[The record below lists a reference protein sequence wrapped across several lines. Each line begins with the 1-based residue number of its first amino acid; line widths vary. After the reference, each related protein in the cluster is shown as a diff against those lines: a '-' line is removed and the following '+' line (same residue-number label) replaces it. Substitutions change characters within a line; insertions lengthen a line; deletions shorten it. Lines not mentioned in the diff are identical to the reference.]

1 VDFMSGRIAGLLL
14 GPAVF
19 LFAIFTAPPEGLS
32 AQGWAVAAVGLWM
45 AIWWV
50 SEAIPVPATALLPII
65 LFPLLGIA
73 RTDAVAQTYMSGTIF
88 LVLGGSLLALA
99 IERTGMHQ
107 RLALAI
113 LARGGDHPRGLVL
126 SFMIAT
132 ALVSMGVSNTSTALI
147 MLPIAGAL
155 LSAMGGL
162 DRAKDDPSFRT
173 FAIALAL
180 GIAYAANI
188 GGLGTLV
195 GSPTNAVAA
204 TIVNQSLGLNVNFL
218 VWLAF
223 GVPLVLIAIPAS
235 WFILT
240 RVAFRLDLADI
251 DKDALA
257 RAIGP
262 VGALSTPEKR
272 LLPVLL
278 TVWIAWIVVP
288 LVREPLGLPSLDDAQ
303 IAILGA
309 LALFLVPAGDGH
321 TLLRWSDAKRA
332 PWDTLILFGGGLAL
346 ADAITKTGLAKYIGA
361 LLTVFGG
368 LDPFVLAMVV
378 AVVVIIAT
386 EFASN
391 VAVASGFIPIVAG
404 LAAGLSG
411 DPLMLAMTAAMAA
424 TWGFMM
430 PAGTP
435 PNALAYATGYVRIPE
450 MMRAGFIIDVLGIFL
465 LAAIAYVAS
474 ALL

>member
-1 VDFMSGRIAGLLL
+1 MSGRLIGLLV
-14 GPAVF
+14 GPAMF
-19 LFAIFTAPPEGLS
+19 LAALSLSPPEGLS
-32 AQGWAVAAVGLWM
+32 AQGWAVAAVGVWM

-50 SEAIPVPATALLPII
+50 TEAVPVPATALLPII

-113 LARGGDHPRGLVL
+113 LARAGEHPRGLIL
-126 SFMIAT
+126 AFMVAT

-155 LSAMGGL
+155 LAAMGGL
-162 DRAKDDPSFRT
+162 DRAKEEKAFRV
-173 FAIALAL
+173 FGLVLVI

-204 TIVNQSLGLNVNFL
+204 GIINQSLGLNVNFL
-218 VWLAF
+218 LWLAF
-223 GVPLVLIAIPAS
+223 GVPLVIVAIPVS
-235 WFILT
+235 WLILT
-240 RVAFRLDLADI
+240 RLVFRVTLADI
-251 DKDALA
+251 DKEALA
-257 RAIGP
+257 HAIGP
-262 VGALSTPEKR
+262 RGAFSIGEIR

-278 TVWIAWIVVP
+278 TVWAAWIIVP
-288 LVREPLGLPSLDDAQ
+288 LAREPFGLPPFDDAQ

-309 LALFLVPAGDGH
+309 LSLFLIPAGDGH

-346 ADAITKTGLAKYIGA
+346 ADAITRTGLAKYIGE
-361 LLTVFGG
+361 LLMVFGG
-368 LDPFVLAMVV
+368 LDPILLAMIVV
-378 AVVVIIAT
+378 GVVILAT

-391 VAVASGFIPIVAG
+391 IAVASGFIPIVAG

-411 DPLMLAMTAAMAA
+411 DPLMLAMAAAMAA

-450 MMRAGFIIDVLGIFL
+450 MMRAGFLIDLLGVFL
-465 LAAIAYVAS
+465 LTAVAAAVAA
-474 ALL
+474 AL

>member
-1 VDFMSGRIAGLLL
+1 MSGRLIGLVA

-19 LFAIFTAPPEGLS
+19 LAAVSLAPPEGLS
-32 AQGWAVAAVGLWM
+32 AQGWAVAAVGVWM

-50 SEAIPVPATALLPII
+50 TEAVPVPATALLPII
-65 LFPLLGIA
+65 LFPALGIA

-113 LARGGDHPRGLVL
+113 LSRAGEHPRSLVL

-155 LSAMGGL
+155 LAAMGGL
-162 DRAKDDPSFRT
+162 DRAQNDRAFQA
-173 FAIALAL
+173 FAVVLVI

-204 TIVNQSLGLNVNFL
+204 TIINRSLGLEINFV

-223 GVPLVLIAIPAS
+223 GLPLVLIGIPLTWA
-235 WFILT
+235 ILT
-240 RVAFRLDLADI
+240 RFVFRVTLADI
-251 DKDALA
+251 DKAALA

-262 VGALSTPEKR
+262 RGRFSTAEKR
-272 LLPVLL
+272 LLPLL
-278 TVWIAWIVVP
+278 LSVWTAWIVVP
-288 LVREPLGLPSLDDAQ
+288 LVREPLGLPPFEDAQ

-309 LALFLVPAGDGH
+309 LALFLIPAGDGH

-346 ADAITKTGLAKYIGA
+346 ADAITKTGLATFIGEW
-361 LLTVFGG
+361 LMVFGG
-368 LDPFVLAMVV
+368 LPPIFLCMIVV
-378 AVVVIIAT
+378 AIVVLAT

-404 LAAGLSG
+404 LAAGLDG
-411 DPLMLAMTAAMAA
+411 DPMMLAMAAAMAA

-435 PNALAYATGYVRIPE
+435 PNALAYATGYIRIPE
-450 MMRAGFIIDVLGIFL
+450 MMRAGFFVDLLGVFL
-465 LAAIAYVAS
+465 LTAIGAAIAGM
-474 ALL
+474 L